1 MKLVARAVLVLVWLL
16 HWLPLPWQAVLG
28 STLGRLLYA
37 LGRERRAIA
46 RTNVALCL
54 PELSPAERE
63 ALVRRH
69 FHWLGRSVLERGLL
83 WHASPARLRR
93 LIHVEGD
100 VGFAERSERPVMWLV
115 PHFVGLDV
123 AAAAV
128 QLYQGRHACSIY
140 MPQRNPVFDA
150 AFRRGRTRLAPSQIF
165 ERQEGVLAVVRAIK
179 RGAGFFNLPDMD
191 FGPRDAA
198 FVPFFGTPAATLL
211 APGRMARSLR
221 MVLQPVICEILPG
234 GRGYRVRF
242 LAPWSDWPSDD
253 AEADAAA
260 MNRFIE
266 ERVREC
272 PAQYLWVHKRFKTRP
287 EGTPPIY

>member
-1 MKLVARAVLVLVWLL
+1 MRLLARAVLAMVWLV
-16 HWLPLPWQAVLG
+16 HWLPLSVQAALG
-28 STLGRLLYA
+28 SALGRLLYTF
-37 LGRERRAIA
+37 GRRRRKVAQV
-46 RTNVALCL
+46 NLALCL
-54 PELSPAERE
+54 PELTPAERA
-63 ALVRRH
+63 ALAREH
-69 FHWLGRSVLERGLL
+69 FRWLGRCAVERGLL
-83 WHASPARLRR
+83 WYASPERLRR
-93 LIHVEGD
+93 LIQVEGD
-100 VGFAERSERPVMWLV
+100 VGFAERTQRPVMWLV

-128 QLYQGRHACSIY
+128 QLHQARPACSIY
-140 MPQRNPVFDA
+140 MPQRNPVFDT

-191 FGPRDAA
+191 FGPRDAS

-211 APGRMARSLR
+211 APGRMARSLH
-221 MVLQPVICEILPG
+221 MVLQPVICEMLPG

-242 LAPWSDWPSDD
+242 LEPWTGWPTDD

-266 ERVREC
+266 QQVRRS

-287 EGTPPIY
+287 QGEVPIY